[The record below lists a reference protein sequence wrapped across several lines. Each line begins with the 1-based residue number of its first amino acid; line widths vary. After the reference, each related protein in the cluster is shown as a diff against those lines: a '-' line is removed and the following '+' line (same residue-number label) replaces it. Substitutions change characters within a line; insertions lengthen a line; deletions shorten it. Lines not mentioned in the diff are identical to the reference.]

1 MLKIKKIKISDLK
14 FAEYNP
20 RTSTKK
26 QEKALSESLQKFG
39 CVEPI
44 IVNEN
49 PNRYNVII
57 GGHFRVRE
65 LKKLGYKDVDCVVVN
80 LPYEDEKELNIR
92 LNANTGDWDFDLLLL
107 NFKNEELANW
117 GLDIDFNIEED
128 TKEKSIKEKEDEI
141 PELPKKAKTKMG
153 DIWKLGD
160 HVLLCGDSTKKESY
174 ESILQNNKVDLTF
187 TSPPYNAARD
197 KYINDDANKIDNFDI
212 FLKNFTDLCL
222 EYSMDSLINIQ
233 LLQSNKLDFF
243 KYLINYNQELKNIF
257 IWNKK
262 QGQPCS
268 LKNTVIPFTEF
279 IFHFNNKTNGTIGTK
294 EFQAIP
300 NIVEITRSCNG
311 NNQYAKIHN
320 AVFPEAL
327 PIYFIDNLVKIKGS
341 VLDPFCGTGTTL
353 IACEKLNRK
362 CYAIELTPLYCDVII
377 QRWQNLTGKD
387 AIRIDNKKFNEV

>member
-26 QEKALSESLQKFG
+26 QEKALSESLAKFG

-128 TKEKSIKEKEDEI
+128 TKEKFIKEKEDEI

-174 ESILQNNKVDLTF
+174 ESILQNSKVDLTF

-279 IFHFNNKTNGTIGTK
+279 IFHFNNKTNGRIGTK

-327 PIYFIDNLVKIKGS
+327 PIYFIDNLLKIKGS

-387 AIRIDNKKFNEV
+387 AIRFDNKKFNEV